1 MVVQTR
7 SLENGG
13 RSENA
18 TPSEN
23 TVESLASQLAS
34 LMGAVNALT
43 DDMRLMQQRINGGE
57 GTSQRNGVL
66 GGQTSQMSHNNGGQ
80 YGRLSKIEIP
90 KFDGEDVL
98 G

>member
-1 MVVQTR
+1 
-7 SLENGG
+7 
-13 RSENA
+13 
-18 TPSEN
+18 
-23 TVESLASQLAS
+23 
-34 LMGAVNALT
+34 MGAVNALT

-57 GTSQRNGVL
+57 GTSKRNGVLGGQTVIL